1 MAQLKILSG
10 GRVGIGTNDVSA
22 YKLHVVGD
30 NYLQALRI
38 TSSASAWGYA
48 SRVQTANGYVKCFA
62 GGTANLADNFFILAN
77 GVLWSQ
83 GQVYFSDVNLKTN
96 IETITNPLN
105 KINQLRG
112 VYFNYKQSEQM
123 DSSLGVSFSNNKRRI
138 GLIAQEVASIIPEV
152 VDTTDK
158 NLLGVNY
165 ANLVALLIE
174 GMKAQQT
181 QINNLQTIISACCPN
196 STSTVSGS
204 DTITGIDT
212 SIIDMNGAQPNDR
225 SSLGK
230 TSSTKLQD
238 NSKVIKYN
246 SSLYQNKPNPFSQST
261 TIEYYVPEKA
271 ENVSILIF
279 DMQGSLIKSIKNLGI
294 GKGSVM
300 INAAELRAGM
310 YLYSLIVNG
319 NEIDTKK
326 MILLD

>member
-1 MAQLKILSG
+1 M
-10 GRVGIGTNDVSA
+10 
-22 YKLHVVGD
+22 
-30 NYLQALRI
+30 
-38 TSSASAWGYA
+38 
-48 SRVQTANGYVKCFA
+48 
-62 GGTANLADNFFILAN
+62 
-77 GVLWSQ
+77 WSQ
-83 GQVYFSDVNLKTN
+83 GQVYFSDANLKTN
-96 IETITNPLN
+96 VQTISSPLD
-105 KINQLRG
+105 KIGQLRG
-112 VYFNYKQSEQM
+112 VYFNYKTDEQM
-123 DSSLGVSFSNNKRRI
+123 DTSLGVSFSNPKRRM

-165 ANLVALLIE
+165 ANLVGLLIE

-181 QINNLQTIISACCPN
+181 QINNLQTIISTCCPN
-196 STSTVSGS
+196 STSTVSGI

-212 SIIDMNGAQPNDR
+212 VLIDMNGVQPNDR

-230 TSSTKLQD
+230 TSNTKLQD

-246 SSLYQNKPNPFSQST
+246 SSLFQNKPNPFSQST

-279 DMQGSLIKSIKNLGI
+279 DMQGSLIKSIKNLGV

-300 INAAELRAGM
+300 INASELRAGM